1 MTVPRIN
8 SAAVAATLLHRARSL
23 PRGTWAVVGER
34 PIEEP
39 DWITAD
45 ASPISCAEAQRLA
58 EYGYLLIAT
67 RRGEAAWELVA
78 QRSRALEA
86 VGA

>member
-1 MTVPRIN
+1 MTGRRIN
-8 SAAVAATLLHRARSL
+8 SAAVAATLLHRAKSL
-23 PRGTWAVVGER
+23 PRGAWAVVGER
-34 PIEEP
+34 PMDEP

-45 ASPISCAEAQRLA
+45 TSPISCAEAQRLA

-67 RRGEAAWELVA
+67 RRGEGAWELVA

-86 VGA
+86 VA